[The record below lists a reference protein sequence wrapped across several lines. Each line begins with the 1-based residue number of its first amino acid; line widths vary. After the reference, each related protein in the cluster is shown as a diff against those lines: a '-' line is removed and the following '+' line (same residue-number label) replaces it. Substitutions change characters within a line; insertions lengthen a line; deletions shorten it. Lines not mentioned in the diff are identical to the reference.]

1 MADIQI
7 GGLPLITTA
16 TDSAILHAQEAGVD
30 KSITKVS
37 FLKEIK
43 ALVDANTAALS
54 GSGGLST
61 TISAVS
67 NKADANE
74 ATVTLLSNW
83 TTRADKAVLYSSN
96 GVLVTGQVINEF
108 TASATGTLPLANSVT
123 AGTLCIVSLSDTYKT
138 LAPIIACSGGDTL
151 TMNSGVDTSLSMDS
165 GEALTLTFVS
175 DGISKWRL

>member
-7 GGLPLITTA
+7 GGLPLVTTA
-16 TDSAILHAQEAGVD
+16 TDSAILHTQIAGVD

-37 FLKEIK
+37 FLKELK
-43 ALVDANTAALS
+43 AEVDTNTAALS
-54 GSGGLST
+54 GSGGLT
-61 TISAVS
+61 ATIGTVSA
-67 NKADANE
+67 KADANE
-74 ATVTLLSNW
+74 AAMTLLDNW
-83 TTRADKAVLYSSN
+83 TKRADKAVLYSTN
-96 GVLVTGQVINEF
+96 GVLVTGQVVNEF

-138 LAPIIACSGGDTL
+138 SSPLIVCSGGDTITL
-151 TMNSGVDTSLSMDS
+151 NNKTDTSLSMDS